1 MFRPSVLLLAIVLS
15 APAMWSG
22 FVSQT
27 MGATEALV
35 RFLIAIPVAA
45 VMLALLRA
53 VTAGYG
59 KRVARRPG
67 SDQAGAATERAGQPA
82 G

>member
-1 MFRPSVLLLAIVLS
+1 VLEVFRPSVLWVAMLLS

-22 FVSQT
+22 FVTQT

-45 VMLALLRA
+45 LMLALLRT
-53 VTAGYG
+53 VTANYG
-59 KRVARRPG
+59 KRAAKRSAP
-67 SDQAGAATERAGQPA
+67 DGAAASAGRS